1 MFNRNQNYDPIIKAF
16 MLRSSRQLRKGARS
30 NDAALMW
37 AILFNLKGV
46 ISSYEDAAEEALLV
60 AKLSHDLDTHNAKA
74 K

>member
-1 MFNRNQNYDPIIKAF
+1 MFNRNSNYDPLIKSF

-46 ISSYEDAAEEALLV
+46 IASYEDAAEEALLV
-60 AKLSHDLDTHNAKA
+60 ARLGHDIDEHNAKA